1 MNPRQRYLL
10 IKANPTQKIKVA
22 QKTPY
27 NIIRE
32 LGVERIELLK
42 NTPEEHHPCNKA
54 ITEKKKKQKKQKGLA
69 NYTNQNRSAN

>member
-1 MNPRQRYLL
+1 LNPRQRYLL

-54 ITEKKKKQKKQKGLA
+54 ITEKKKNKKTKRACQL
-69 NYTNQNRSAN
+69 Y

>member
-1 MNPRQRYLL
+1 L

-54 ITEKKKKQKKQKGLA
+54 ITEKKKKKNKKNKKGLPIIL
-69 NYTNQNRSAN
+69 TKIEVLTKS